1 MYYTTTILPKGLRPL
16 DSRNAR
22 RCASRIPKAKGMK
35 GKKNKHKPKA
45 DALISFRLTSEQRGA
60 FQRQVEVTGLST
72 SEYIR
77 RKIFGG
83 RPLIARTDAMMIQ
96 ELRRIGGLLKHNFET
111 LRQAGANKMILEQQ
125 EQTLR
130 LLIFVIEQM
139 GMHSHD
145 R

>member
-1 MYYTTTILPKGLRPL
+1 M
-16 DSRNAR
+16 
-22 RCASRIPKAKGMK
+22 
-35 GKKNKHKPKA
+35 
-45 DALISFRLTSEQRGA
+45 
-60 FQRQVEVTGLST
+60 ST

-83 RPLIARTDAMMIQ
+83 RPLIARTDAVMIQ

-111 LRQAGANKMILEQQ
+111 LRQAGGNLAILEQQ

-130 LLIFVIEQM
+130 LLISAIEQL
-139 GMHSHD
+139 GMRSHD

>member
-1 MYYTTTILPKGLRPL
+1 
-16 DSRNAR
+16 
-22 RCASRIPKAKGMK
+22 MK
-35 GKKNKHKPKA
+35 GKK
-45 DALISFRLTSEQRGA
+45 DTALSRTAARKWITVRLTEREKEYLSQQA
-60 FQRQVEVTGLST
+60 TVAGLST

-83 RPLIARTDAMMIQ
+83 RPLVARTDAVMIQ

-111 LRQAGANKMILEQQ
+111 LRQAGADLAILEQQ

-130 LLIFVIEQM
+130 LLISVLEQL
-139 GMHSHD
+139 GMRSHD

>member
-35 GKKNKHKPKA
+35 GKENKQKPKS
-45 DALISFRLTSEQRGA
+45 DALISFRLTSVERRA

-83 RPLIARTDAMMIQ
+83 RPLVARTDAVMIQ

-111 LRQAGANKMILEQQ
+111 LRQAGANLAILEQQ

-130 LLIFVIEQM
+130 LLISVIEQL
-139 GMHSHD
+139 GIRSHK

>member
-1 MYYTTTILPKGLRPL
+1 
-16 DSRNAR
+16 
-22 RCASRIPKAKGMK
+22 MK
-35 GKKNKHKPKA
+35 DKESNHRPKA
-45 DALISFRLTSEQRGA
+45 DALISFRLTTEERHV

-83 RPLIARTDAMMIQ
+83 RPLVARTDAVMIQ

-111 LRQAGANKMILEQQ
+111 LRQAGANLAILEQQ

-130 LLIFVIEQM
+130 LLISVIEQL
-139 GMHSHD
+139 GMRSHD

>member
-1 MYYTTTILPKGLRPL
+1 
-16 DSRNAR
+16 
-22 RCASRIPKAKGMK
+22 MK
-35 GKKNKHKPKA
+35 GKK
-45 DALISFRLTSEQRGA
+45 DTALNRTAARKWITVRLTEREKEYLSQQA
-60 FQRQVEVTGLST
+60 TVAGLST

-83 RPLIARTDAMMIQ
+83 RPLVARTDAVMIQ

-111 LRQAGANKMILEQQ
+111 LRQAGADLAILEQQ

-130 LLIFVIEQM
+130 LLISVIEQL
-139 GMHSHD
+139 GMRSYD

>member
-1 MYYTTTILPKGLRPL
+1 
-16 DSRNAR
+16 
-22 RCASRIPKAKGMK
+22 MK
-35 GKKNKHKPKA
+35 GKKSKHKSRA
-45 DALISFRLTSEQRGA
+45 DALITFRLTSEQRGS
-60 FQRQVEVTGLST
+60 FQSQVEVTGLST

-130 LLIFVIEQM
+130 LLISVIEKM

>member
-1 MYYTTTILPKGLRPL
+1 
-16 DSRNAR
+16 
-22 RCASRIPKAKGMK
+22 MK

-83 RPLIARTDAMMIQ
+83 RPLRACLETSAFIVT
-96 ELRRIGGLLKHNFET
+96 RRH
-111 LRQAGANKMILEQQ
+111 
-125 EQTLR
+125 
-130 LLIFVIEQM
+130 V
-139 GMHSHD
+139 D
-145 R
+145 

>member
-35 GKKNKHKPKA
+35 GKKSKHKPKA

-60 FQRQVEVTGLST
+60 FQSQVEVTGLST

-83 RPLIARTDAMMIQ
+83 RPLLARTDAMMIQ

-130 LLIFVIEQM
+130 LLISVIEKM